1 MGLAM
6 TSPPVAASA
15 TLLSYGS
22 WTLRPR
28 FPIDTRY
35 KAPSVQTS
43 LSDPQVAHYAEARD
57 PQRRRPRVFT
67 LRHEEDRTGWLEAL
81 SLWEVSGYGTRPID
95 FTIPDSSPTE
105 TVQVLLNE
113 RPEFSSAQSSSEVY
127 AFTVELEEIVHPIPS

>member
-1 MGLAM
+1 M

-15 TLLSYGS
+15 TLLSYGA

-67 LRHEEDRTGWLEAL
+67 LRHEEDRPGWLAA
-81 SLWEVSGYGTRPID
+81 
-95 FTIPDSSPTE
+95 